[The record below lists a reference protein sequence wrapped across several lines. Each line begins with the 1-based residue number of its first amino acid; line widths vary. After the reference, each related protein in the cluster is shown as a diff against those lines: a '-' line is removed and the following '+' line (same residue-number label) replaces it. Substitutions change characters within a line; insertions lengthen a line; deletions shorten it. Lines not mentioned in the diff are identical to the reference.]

1 MLIRFNIPYTFM
13 EAIQIVS
20 ENVYAYGYTDLQI
33 VGAIFY
39 AFIHPMDFWR
49 KKEKG
54 MEKR

>member
-1 MLIRFNIPYTFM
+1 M